1 MGLFSKFGKNKQES
15 AQDSGYYTSA
25 DDQAALERARSKRAS
40 STDGPRRRSRD
51 READDPVLPEKKRAR
66 RRLVGA
72 IALALAVAV
81 GLPMLLDSEPKPLA
95 SDIDI
100 KIPSKERSA
109 GAPAVGGERRAA
121 TIPDSDTLDNSEEIV
136 EDAKPAAVAAKP
148 GAKPET
154 GLSAQAQAHSDEL
167 DRSVAASEARAKAEA
182 DARNKQEADRRAEQE
197 RRREAE
203 RKLADAKAG
212 AKADAKAEADART
225 KAREEAD
232 ARTKAREEAKA
243 KADARA
249 EADRKLAESRA
260 ADIKAAE
267 AKAAAKPAAESKQ
280 AQDARALAIL
290 EGKTAKPPGAS
301 NVAAESGQKFVLQVA
316 ALSDQAKV
324 SELRER
330 LKQAGINSY
339 TQKAPS
345 GEVTRVR
352 VGPFSSKEEAEKV
365 RAKLQSM
372 GLAGRL
378 ETV

>member
-136 EDAKPAAVAAKP
+136 EDAKPAAAVAAKP
-148 GAKPET
+148 AAKPET
-154 GLSAQAQAHSDEL
+154 GLSPQAQAHSDEL

-212 AKADAKAEADART
+212 AKA
-225 KAREEAD
+225 EAD

-260 ADIKAAE
+260 AESKAAE

>member
-121 TIPDSDTLDNSEEIV
+121 TIADSDTLDNSEEIV

-148 GAKPET
+148 AAKPET

-203 RKLADAKAG
+203 RKLADAR
-212 AKADAKAEADART
+212 ADAKAEAES
-225 KAREEAD
+225 KAR
-232 ARTKAREEAKA
+232 AREEAKA

-290 EGKTAKPPGAS
+290 EGKTAKPAGA
-301 NVAAESGQKFVLQVA
+301 ATESGQKFVLQVA

>member
-136 EDAKPAAVAAKP
+136 EDAKPAAAVAAKP
-148 GAKPET
+148 AAKPET
-154 GLSAQAQAHSDEL
+154 GLSPQAQAHSDEL
-167 DRSVAASEARAKAEA
+167 DRSVVASEARAKAEA

-212 AKADAKAEADART
+212 AKA
-225 KAREEAD
+225 EAD

>member
-40 STDGPRRRSRD
+40 TADAPRRRTRD

-81 GLPMLLDSEPKPLA
+81 GLPMVLDSEPKPLA

-100 KIPSKERSA
+100 NIPSKERTPDS
-109 GAPAVGGERRAA
+109 PARADRKPVA
-121 TIPDSDTLDNSEEIV
+121 IPDSDALDSREEIV
-136 EDAKPAAVAAKP
+136 EDVKPATKPATTTKPTAAQADKPAAKPDAA
-148 GAKPET
+148 
-154 GLSAQAQAHSDEL
+154 LSAQAQAHSDEL

-182 DARNKQEADRRAEQE
+182 DARNKQETDRRAEQE
-197 RRREAE
+197 RKREAE
-203 RKLADAKAG
+203 RKLAESKA
-212 AKADAKAEADART
+212 
-225 KAREEAD
+225 
-232 ARTKAREEAKA
+232 EAKA

-249 EADRKLAESRA
+249 DTERKLAET
-260 ADIKAAE
+260 KAAE
-267 AKAAAKPAAESKQ
+267 AKAAEARAAAKPATESK
-280 AQDARALAIL
+280 ASQDARALAIL
-290 EGKTAKPPGAS
+290 EGKSAKPAA
-301 NVAAESGQKFVLQVA
+301 AAESGQKFVLQVA
-316 ALSDQAKV
+316 ALSDQNKV
-324 SELRER
+324 NELRER
-330 LKQAGINSY
+330 LKQAGISSY

-345 GEVTRVR
+345 GDVTRVR
-352 VGPFSSKEEAEKV
+352 VGPFSNKEEAEKV
-365 RAKLQSM
+365 RAKLQGM

>member
-40 STDGPRRRSRD
+40 TADAPRRRTRD

-81 GLPMLLDSEPKPLA
+81 GLPMVLDSEPKPLA

-100 KIPSKERSA
+100 NIPSKERTPDS
-109 GAPAVGGERRAA
+109 PARADRKPVA
-121 TIPDSDTLDNSEEIV
+121 IPDSDALDSREEIV
-136 EDAKPAAVAAKP
+136 EDVNPATKPATTTKPAAQAVKPAAKP
-148 GAKPET
+148 DAA
-154 GLSAQAQAHSDEL
+154 LSAQAQAHSDEL

-182 DARNKQEADRRAEQE
+182 DARNKQETDRRAEQE
-197 RRREAE
+197 RKREAE
-203 RKLADAKAG
+203 RKLAESKA
-212 AKADAKAEADART
+212 
-225 KAREEAD
+225 
-232 ARTKAREEAKA
+232 EAKA

-249 EADRKLAESRA
+249 DSERKLAESRA
-260 ADIKAAE
+260 AEAKAAE
-267 AKAAAKPAAESKQ
+267 ARAAAKPATESK
-280 AQDARALAIL
+280 ASQDARALAIL
-290 EGKTAKPPGAS
+290 EGKSAKPAA
-301 NVAAESGQKFVLQVA
+301 AAESGQKFVLQVA
-316 ALSDQAKV
+316 ALSDQNKV
-324 SELRER
+324 NELRER
-330 LKQAGINSY
+330 LKQAGISSY

-345 GEVTRVR
+345 GDVTRVR
-352 VGPFSSKEEAEKV
+352 VGPFSNKEEAEKV
-365 RAKLQSM
+365 RAKLQGM

>member
-136 EDAKPAAVAAKP
+136 EDAKPAAAVAAKP
-148 GAKPET
+148 AAKPET
-154 GLSAQAQAHSDEL
+154 GLSPQAQAHSDEL

-212 AKADAKAEADART
+212 AKA
-225 KAREEAD
+225 EAD

-378 ETV
+378 ETL

>member
-40 STDGPRRRSRD
+40 TADAPRRRTRD

-81 GLPMLLDSEPKPLA
+81 GLPMVLDSEPKPLA

-100 KIPSKERSA
+100 NIPSKERTPD
-109 GAPAVGGERRAA
+109 APARADRKPA
-121 TIPDSDTLDNSEEIV
+121 PIPDGDTLDSREEIV
-136 EDAKPAAVAAKP
+136 EDAKPAAKPSTTVAAKP
-148 GAKPET
+148 AAKPDT

-182 DARNKQEADRRAEQE
+182 DARNKQESDRRAEQE
-197 RRREAE
+197 RKREAE
-203 RKLADAKAG
+203 RKLAESKA
-212 AKADAKAEADART
+212 
-225 KAREEAD
+225 
-232 ARTKAREEAKA
+232 EAKA

-249 EADRKLAESRA
+249 DTERKLAESRA
-260 ADIKAAE
+260 AEAKAAE
-267 AKAAAKPAAESKQ
+267 ARAAAKPATESK
-280 AQDARALAIL
+280 ASQDARALAIL
-290 EGKTAKPPGAS
+290 EGKSAKPAA
-301 NVAAESGQKFVLQVA
+301 AAESGQKFVLQVA
-316 ALSDQAKV
+316 ALSDQNKV
-324 SELRER
+324 NELRER
-330 LKQAGINSY
+330 LKQAGISSY

-345 GEVTRVR
+345 GDVTRVR

-365 RAKLQSM
+365 RAKLQGM

>member
-40 STDGPRRRSRD
+40 TADAPRRRTRD

-81 GLPMLLDSEPKPLA
+81 GLPMVLDSEPKPLA

-100 KIPSKERSA
+100 NIPSKERTPDS
-109 GAPAVGGERRAA
+109 PARADRKPVA
-121 TIPDSDTLDNSEEIV
+121 IPDSDALDSREEIV
-136 EDAKPAAVAAKP
+136 EDVKPATKPATTAAANPATKPAAAQAAKPAAKPDAA
-148 GAKPET
+148 
-154 GLSAQAQAHSDEL
+154 LSAQAQAHSDEL

-182 DARNKQEADRRAEQE
+182 DARNKQETDRRAEQE
-197 RRREAE
+197 RKREAE
-203 RKLADAKAG
+203 RKLAESKA
-212 AKADAKAEADART
+212 
-225 KAREEAD
+225 
-232 ARTKAREEAKA
+232 EAKA

-249 EADRKLAESRA
+249 DTERKLAETR
-260 ADIKAAE
+260 AAE
-267 AKAAAKPAAESKQ
+267 AKAAEARAAKPATESK
-280 AQDARALAIL
+280 ASQDARALAIL
-290 EGKTAKPPGAS
+290 EGKSAKPAA
-301 NVAAESGQKFVLQVA
+301 AAESGQKFVLQVA
-316 ALSDQAKV
+316 ALSDQNKV
-324 SELRER
+324 NELRER
-330 LKQAGINSY
+330 LKQAGISSY

-345 GEVTRVR
+345 GDVTRVR
-352 VGPFSSKEEAEKV
+352 VGPFSNKEEAEKV
-365 RAKLQSM
+365 RAKLQGM

>member
-121 TIPDSDTLDNSEEIV
+121 TIADSDTLDNSEEIV

-148 GAKPET
+148 AAKPET

-212 AKADAKAEADART
+212 AKADAKAEADARI
-225 KAREEAD
+225 
-232 ARTKAREEAKA
+232 KAREEAKA

-290 EGKTAKPPGAS
+290 EGKTAKPAGA
-301 NVAAESGQKFVLQVA
+301 ATESGQKFVLQVA

>member
-40 STDGPRRRSRD
+40 TADAPRRRTRD

-81 GLPMLLDSEPKPLA
+81 GLPMVLDSEPKPLA

-100 KIPSKERSA
+100 NIPSKERTPD
-109 GAPAVGGERRAA
+109 APARADRKPA
-121 TIPDSDTLDNSEEIV
+121 PIPDGDTLDSREEIV
-136 EDAKPAAVAAKP
+136 EDATPAAKPAATATAKP
-148 GAKPET
+148 SAKPDG

-182 DARNKQEADRRAEQE
+182 DARNKQ
-197 RRREAE
+197 REAE
-203 RKLADAKAG
+203 RKLAESRA
-212 AKADAKAEADART
+212 
-225 KAREEAD
+225 
-232 ARTKAREEAKA
+232 EAKA

-249 EADRKLAESRA
+249 DTERKLAESRA
-260 ADIKAAE
+260 AEAKAAE
-267 AKAAAKPAAESKQ
+267 ARAAAKPAAESK
-280 AQDARALAIL
+280 ASQDARALAIL
-290 EGKTAKPPGAS
+290 EGKSAKP
-301 NVAAESGQKFVLQVA
+301 AAAADSGQKFVLQVA
-316 ALSDQAKV
+316 ALSDQNKV
-324 SELRER
+324 NELRER
-330 LKQAGINSY
+330 LKQAGISSY

-345 GEVTRVR
+345 GDVTRVR
-352 VGPFSSKEEAEKV
+352 VGPFGSKEEAEKV
-365 RAKLQSM
+365 RAKLQGM

>member
-25 DDQAALERARSKRAS
+25 DDQAALERARSKRA
-40 STDGPRRRSRD
+40 TTADAPRRRTRD

-81 GLPMLLDSEPKPLA
+81 GLPMVLDSEPKPLA

-100 KIPSKERSA
+100 NIPSKERTPDSPA
-109 GAPAVGGERRAA
+109 RADRKPAP
-121 TIPDSDTLDNSEEIV
+121 IPDGDALDSREEIV
-136 EDAKPAAVAAKP
+136 EDVKPAAKPSNTAAAKPAAKP
-148 GAKPET
+148 DT

-182 DARNKQEADRRAEQE
+182 DARNRQETDRRAEQE
-197 RRREAE
+197 RKRDAE
-203 RKLADAKAG
+203 RKLAESKA
-212 AKADAKAEADART
+212 
-225 KAREEAD
+225 
-232 ARTKAREEAKA
+232 EAKA

-249 EADRKLAESRA
+249 DTERKLAETR
-260 ADIKAAE
+260 AAE
-267 AKAAAKPAAESKQ
+267 AKAAEARAAAKPATESK
-280 AQDARALAIL
+280 ASQDARALAIL
-290 EGKTAKPPGAS
+290 EGKSAKPAA
-301 NVAAESGQKFVLQVA
+301 AAESGQKFVLQVA
-316 ALSDQAKV
+316 ALSDQNKV
-324 SELRER
+324 NELRER

-365 RAKLQSM
+365 RAKLQGM
-372 GLAGRL
+372 GLGGRL

>member
-109 GAPAVGGERRAA
+109 GAERRAA
-121 TIPDSDTLDNSEEIV
+121 TIPDSDTLDSREEIV
-136 EDAKPAAVAAKP
+136 EDVKPDARPAAVVAAKP
-148 GAKPET
+148 GTKPES
-154 GLSAQAQAHSDEL
+154 GLSPQAQAHSDEL

-182 DARNKQEADRRAEQE
+182 DARNRQESDRRAEQE

-203 RKLADAKAG
+203 RKLADVKAAAKTDAR
-212 AKADAKAEADART
+212 AEADAKA
-225 KAREEAD
+225 
-232 ARTKAREEAKA
+232 KAREEAKA
-243 KADARA
+243 KAEVRA
-249 EADRKLAESRA
+249 EAERKLAESRA
-260 ADIKAAE
+260 AESKA
-267 AKAAAKPAAESKQ
+267 AAAKPAAESKQ

-316 ALSDQAKV
+316 ALSDQTKV

>member
-40 STDGPRRRSRD
+40 SADGPRRRSRD

-136 EDAKPAAVAAKP
+136 EDAKPAAAVAAKP
-148 GAKPET
+148 AAKPET
-154 GLSAQAQAHSDEL
+154 GLSPQAQAHSDEL

-212 AKADAKAEADART
+212 AKA
-225 KAREEAD
+225 EAD

>member
-40 STDGPRRRSRD
+40 TADAPRRRTRD

-81 GLPMLLDSEPKPLA
+81 GLPMVLDSEPKPLA

-100 KIPSKERSA
+100 NIPSKERTPDTPA
-109 GAPAVGGERRAA
+109 RADRKPAP
-121 TIPDSDTLDNSEEIV
+121 IPDGDTLDSREEIV
-136 EDAKPAAVAAKP
+136 EDVKPAAKPSNTAAAKPAA
-148 GAKPET
+148 KPEA

-182 DARNKQEADRRAEQE
+182 DARNKQESDRRAEQE
-197 RRREAE
+197 RKREAE
-203 RKLADAKAG
+203 RKLAESRA
-212 AKADAKAEADART
+212 
-225 KAREEAD
+225 
-232 ARTKAREEAKA
+232 EAKA

-249 EADRKLAESRA
+249 DTERKLAESRA
-260 ADIKAAE
+260 AEAKAAE
-267 AKAAAKPAAESKQ
+267 ARAAAKPAAESK
-280 AQDARALAIL
+280 ASQDARALAIL
-290 EGKTAKPPGAS
+290 EGKSAKP
-301 NVAAESGQKFVLQVA
+301 AAAADSGQKFVLQVA
-316 ALSDQAKV
+316 ALSDQSKV
-324 SELRER
+324 NELRER

-345 GEVTRVR
+345 GDVTRVR

-365 RAKLQSM
+365 RAKLQGM
-372 GLAGRL
+372 GLGGRL

>member
-25 DDQAALERARSKRAS
+25 DDQAALERARSKRA
-40 STDGPRRRSRD
+40 TTADAPRRRTRD
-51 READDPVLPEKKRAR
+51 READDPILPEKKRAR

-81 GLPMLLDSEPKPLA
+81 GLPMVLDSEPKPLA

-100 KIPSKERSA
+100 NIPSKERTPD
-109 GAPAVGGERRAA
+109 APARADRKPA
-121 TIPDSDTLDNSEEIV
+121 PIPDGDALDSREEIV
-136 EDAKPAAVAAKP
+136 EDVKP
-148 GAKPET
+148 GAKPST
-154 GLSAQAQAHSDEL
+154 TVAAKPAAKPDPGLSAQAQSHSDEL

-182 DARNKQEADRRAEQE
+182 DARNKQETDRRAEQE
-197 RRREAE
+197 RKRDAE
-203 RKLADAKAG
+203 RKLAES
-212 AKADAKAEADART
+212 KAEAR
-225 KAREEAD
+225 
-232 ARTKAREEAKA
+232 A

-249 EADRKLAESRA
+249 DTERKLAETKA
-260 ADIKAAE
+260 AESKAAE
-267 AKAAAKPAAESKQ
+267 ARAAAKPAAESK
-280 AQDARALAIL
+280 ASQDARALAIL
-290 EGKTAKPPGAS
+290 EGKSAKPAA
-301 NVAAESGQKFVLQVA
+301 AAESGQKFVLQVA
-316 ALSDQAKV
+316 ALSDQNKV
-324 SELRER
+324 NELRER
-330 LKQAGINSY
+330 LKQAGISSY

-365 RAKLQSM
+365 RAKLQGM

>member
-136 EDAKPAAVAAKP
+136 EDAKPAAAVAAKP
-148 GAKPET
+148 AAKPET
-154 GLSAQAQAHSDEL
+154 GLSPQAQAHSDEL

-212 AKADAKAEADART
+212 AKA
-225 KAREEAD
+225 EAD

-352 VGPFSSKEEAEKV
+352 VGPFGSKEEAEKV

>member
-40 STDGPRRRSRD
+40 TADAPRRRTRD

-81 GLPMLLDSEPKPLA
+81 GLPMVLDSEPKPLA

-100 KIPSKERSA
+100 NIPSKERTPDTPA
-109 GAPAVGGERRAA
+109 RADRKPAP
-121 TIPDSDTLDNSEEIV
+121 IPDGDTLDSREEIV
-136 EDAKPAAVAAKP
+136 EDVKPAAKPSNTAAAKPAA
-148 GAKPET
+148 KPEA

-182 DARNKQEADRRAEQE
+182 DARNKQESDRRAEQE
-197 RRREAE
+197 RKREAE
-203 RKLADAKAG
+203 RKLAES
-212 AKADAKAEADART
+212 KAEA
-225 KAREEAD
+225 KAM
-232 ARTKAREEAKA
+232 
-243 KADARA
+243 ADARA
-249 EADRKLAESRA
+249 DTERKLAETR
-260 ADIKAAE
+260 AAE
-267 AKAAAKPAAESKQ
+267 AKAAEARAAAKPATESK
-280 AQDARALAIL
+280 ASQDARALAIL
-290 EGKTAKPPGAS
+290 EGKSAKP
-301 NVAAESGQKFVLQVA
+301 AAAADSGQKFVLQVA
-316 ALSDQAKV
+316 ALSDQSKV
-324 SELRER
+324 NELRER
-330 LKQAGINSY
+330 LKQAGISSY

-345 GEVTRVR
+345 GDVTRVR

-365 RAKLQSM
+365 RAKLQGM
-372 GLAGRL
+372 GLGGRL

>member
-109 GAPAVGGERRAA
+109 GAPAVGSERRAA
-121 TIPDSDTLDNSEEIV
+121 TIPDSDTLDSREEIV
-136 EDAKPAAVAAKP
+136 EDAKPAAAVAAKP
-148 GAKPET
+148 AAKPET

-182 DARNKQEADRRAEQE
+182 DARNKQETDRRAEQE
-197 RRREAE
+197 RKREAE

-212 AKADAKAEADART
+212 AKA
-225 KAREEAD
+225 EAD

>member
-40 STDGPRRRSRD
+40 TADAPRRRTRD

-81 GLPMLLDSEPKPLA
+81 GLPMVLDSEPKPLA

-100 KIPSKERSA
+100 NIPSKERTPDTPA
-109 GAPAVGGERRAA
+109 RADRKPAP
-121 TIPDSDTLDNSEEIV
+121 IPDGDTLDSREEIV
-136 EDAKPAAVAAKP
+136 EDVKPAAKPSNTAAAKPAA
-148 GAKPET
+148 KPEA

-182 DARNKQEADRRAEQE
+182 DARNKQETDRRAEQE
-197 RRREAE
+197 RKREAE
-203 RKLADAKAG
+203 RKLAES
-212 AKADAKAEADART
+212 KAD
-225 KAREEAD
+225 
-232 ARTKAREEAKA
+232 AKA

-249 EADRKLAESRA
+249 DTERKLAESRA
-260 ADIKAAE
+260 AEAKAAE
-267 AKAAAKPAAESKQ
+267 ARAAAKPATESK
-280 AQDARALAIL
+280 ASQDARALAIL
-290 EGKTAKPPGAS
+290 EGKSAKPAA
-301 NVAAESGQKFVLQVA
+301 AAEAGQKFVLQVA
-316 ALSDQAKV
+316 ALSDQNKV
-324 SELRER
+324 NELRER
-330 LKQAGINSY
+330 LKQAGISSY

-345 GEVTRVR
+345 GDVTRVR
-352 VGPFSSKEEAEKV
+352 VGPFGSKEEAEKV
-365 RAKLQSM
+365 RAKLQGM

-378 ETV
+378 EAV

>member
-136 EDAKPAAVAAKP
+136 EDAKPAAAVAAKP
-148 GAKPET
+148 AAKPET

-225 KAREEAD
+225 KAREEA
-232 ARTKAREEAKA
+232 KA

-260 ADIKAAE
+260 AESKAAE